1 MKNLKTFPRGG
12 VHPHDN
18 KEFTNAVPIRNAPI
32 PPLCTIPMQQHLGAP
47 AKLLV
52 KPDDK
57 VKEGTLIGEASSFI
71 SAHVHSSIPGT
82 VKEVRTVYLANGIKS
97 EAVVIELEGEFSRSG
112 KLLKAVDWHEIP
124 RGKLLEKVKE
134 MGIVGMGGATFPTHV
149 KYTIQKGKKVEFFV
163 VNGVECE
170 PYLTA
175 DHRLMLEK
183 TSEILE
189 GAGIIKEIL
198 NPDKVFIGIEENK
211 PDAIAVM
218 EAKIRE
224 KNLDFEVVPLKLKY
238 PQGDEKQLLKSITGR
253 EVPSGGL
260 PIEIGAVV
268 SNVGTVF
275 AIYEAVVYNKPLI
288 ERVVTVTG
296 GAVTQ
301 PANLK
306 VRIGTKIED
315 LIEECGGVKI
325 PPKKIIAGGP
335 MMGFAQVNLD
345 SPVTKGVSG
354 IIALPAEAVQIP
366 KETPCIRCG
375 RCIQACPMGLS
386 PTRLYKWIDHQYID
400 EALKEGLMD
409 CKECGSCGFVCPAG
423 IPLVQGMKLGKLLAR
438 KKRA

>member
-1 MKNLKTFPRGG
+1 MSNENPNNPFSINIVKFPDHLLIPQTKNIL
-12 VHPHDN
+12 
-18 KEFTNAVPIRNAPI
+18 
-32 PPLCTIPMQQHLGAP
+32 
-47 AKLLV
+47 
-52 KPDDK
+52 
-57 VKEGTLIGEASSFI
+57 
-71 SAHVHSSIPGT
+71 
-82 VKEVRTVYLANGIKS
+82 
-97 EAVVIELEGEFSRSG
+97 
-112 KLLKAVDWHEIP
+112 
-124 RGKLLEKVKE
+124 
-134 MGIVGMGGATFPTHV
+134 
-149 KYTIQKGKKVEFFV
+149 TIQLRNNLGTEENFNVAVES
-163 VNGVECE
+163 EK
-170 PYLTA
+170 
-175 DHRLMLEK
+175 LE
-183 TSEILE
+183 SEILPSE
-189 GAGIIKEIL
+189 FKEKMKISPGKSKLIEFKINPKGNGIGTLKIDVFHLK
-198 NPDKVFIGIEENK
+198 KVQYTVKVE
-211 PDAIAVM
+211 
-218 EAKIRE
+218 KIRE

-296 GAVTQ
+296 GAVAQ

-315 LIEECGGVKI
+315 LIEECGGLKI

-375 RCIQACPMGLS
+375 RCIEACPMGLS